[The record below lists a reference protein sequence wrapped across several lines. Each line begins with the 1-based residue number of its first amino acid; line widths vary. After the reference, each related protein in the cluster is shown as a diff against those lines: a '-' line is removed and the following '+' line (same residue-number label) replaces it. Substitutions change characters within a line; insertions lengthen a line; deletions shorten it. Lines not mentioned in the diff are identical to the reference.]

1 MYYQNYFT
9 VKISIITITT
19 FLSLLILTTMIN
31 AQVFKLGTREYRFID
46 STWYNYSSNI
56 QGDVI
61 VPERL
66 IVRLSSR

>member
-1 MYYQNYFT
+1 
-9 VKISIITITT
+9 
-19 FLSLLILTTMIN
+19 MIN